1 MKVVSIVAL
10 IIAVFFVLQ
19 SGGVLVSAADQ
30 FHDSSKDR
38 LIIAFSPASTAD
50 AIGELA
56 TSYGATAE
64 ISAQAGLAY
73 WKNWDNGILN
83 AIKMIRG
90 VTGVERERHSAISF
104 TPDDS
109 YYSLNQWGVKRIH
122 ADTAWDFTLG
132 THNVTVAVLDT
143 GIDYTHDDLSPNMW
157 KDGSGHYGY
166 DFWNGDTDPM
176 DDNIDGYDSGVWTP
190 NVNIFH
196 GTHVAGVVGAD
207 INNAIG
213 IAGTAQCRLM
223 AVKVM
228 NESGEGTDATVSQ
241 GMIWAVDHG
250 AQIITMSLGVESQTL
265 ALTNAVKYASA
276 HGVVLVAAAGNEGL
290 SSVSYPAAYPEVIGV
305 GASDKLDHRASFS
318 NYGSQLELMA
328 PGVQIWSTKQGDRYQ
343 ELSGTSVAT
352 PFVAGVTALMLSIN
366 PALTTAQIRT
376 VLNETA
382 IDIGTTG
389 WDMSTGWGIVD
400 AHAAVQAVSGPAA
413 TIIDY
418 PATATPDSTL
428 TVKWVVSGS
437 GSLPIDHTY
446 LRWGYSA
453 SQLTHTSGTTYG
465 YSTPHTF
472 NASNVVAPNAE
483 NNSLFLQAVAVI
495 NGTQYISTVVEI
507 KVQSGSSDPIQ
518 NLVQSIKNF
527 VVDDVGLLNFILI
540 IFVIAV
546 IAVIFVAV
554 RRGRRATAAHSI
566 QSESLSVPPPPSL
579 QPAAEP
585 AIPPQYYPPPVSPPL
600 AAPAAYVDISNGAIS
615 PVTIEIYEGT
625 RVIWRNRDW
634 APPPGISIVG
644 GTIDATG
651 PHPDGIFSSGV
662 MVSPGEYWSCIFNVA
677 GVYPY
682 YVSNMNMNGRVI
694 VRRR

>member
-1 MKVVSIVAL
+1 LKLVSLVAIV
-10 IIAVFFVLQ
+10 IAVFFVFQ
-19 SGGVLVSAADQ
+19 PGSVLVSAVDQ

-38 LIIAFSPASTAD
+38 LIIAFSSASTAD

-56 TSYGATAE
+56 ASYGATAE

-83 AIKMIRG
+83 TIKAIQG

-104 TPDDS
+104 TPDDPL
-109 YYSLNQWGVKRIH
+109 YSLSQWGVKRIN

-143 GIDYTHDDLSPNMW
+143 GIDYTHDDISQNMW

-166 DFWNGDTDPM
+166 DFWNDDADPM
-176 DDNIDGYDSGVWTP
+176 DDNINGYESGVWMP
-190 NVNIFH
+190 YVNIFH

-213 IAGTAQCRLM
+213 IAGTAQCKLM

-228 NESGEGTDATVSQ
+228 NDSGEGTDATVAQ

-250 AQIITMSLGVESQTL
+250 AQIITMSLGVDSQTL
-265 ALTNAVKYASA
+265 ALTNAVHYASA

-290 SSVSYPAAYPEVIGV
+290 SSISYPAAYPEVIAV

-318 NYGSQLELMA
+318 NYGSNLEVMA
-328 PGVQIWSTKQGDRYQ
+328 PGVQIWSAKPGDAYQ
-343 ELSGTSVAT
+343 ELSGTSTAT

-366 PALTTAQIRT
+366 PALTAAQIRT

-382 IDIGTTG
+382 DDLGTTG
-389 WDMSTGWGIVD
+389 WDMLTGWGMVD

-418 PATATPDSTL
+418 PATAAPNATL

-437 GSLPIDHTY
+437 GSLPIDHTF

-453 SQLTHTSGTTYG
+453 SQLTHTSGITYG

-472 NASNVVAPNAE
+472 NASNVVAPNVE
-483 NNSLFLQAVAVI
+483 NGTLFLQAVAVI
-495 NGTQYISTVVEI
+495 NNIQYISTVVEI
-507 KVQSGSSDPIQ
+507 KVQSGASDPFQ

-527 VVDDVGLLNFILI
+527 VYNDVGLLNFILI
-540 IFVIAV
+540 IFAIVV
-546 IAVIFVAV
+546 LAVIFVAV
-554 RRGRRATAAHSI
+554 RRGRRTAAARSI
-566 QSESLSVPPPPSL
+566 RSGSLSLPPSQSL
-579 QPAAEP
+579 HPAEGP
-585 AIPPQYYPPPVSPPL
+585 TIPQYYPPPVSPPL
-600 AAPAAYVDISNGAIS
+600 EAPAAYVDISNGAIS
-615 PVTIEIYEGT
+615 PAAIEIYEGT

-644 GTIDATG
+644 GTIDAAG
-651 PHPDGIFSSGV
+651 PHPDGIFSSGM

-677 GVYPY
+677 GAYSY

>member
-1 MKVVSIVAL
+1 LKSVSLVAL
-10 IIAVFFVLQ
+10 IIAVFFVVQ
-19 SGGVLVSAADQ
+19 SGSVLVSAADQ

-38 LIIAFSPASTAD
+38 LIIAFSSASTAD

-56 TSYGATAE
+56 KSYGATAE

-83 AIKMIRG
+83 AIKAIQG

-109 YYSLNQWGVKRIH
+109 RYSLYQWGVKRIN

-143 GIDYTHDDLSPNMW
+143 GIDYTHDDLSQNMW

-166 DFWNGDTDPM
+166 DFWNDDTDPM
-176 DDNIDGYDSGVWTP
+176 DDNINGYESGVWTP

-207 INNAIG
+207 INNVIG
-213 IAGTAQCRLM
+213 IAGTAQCKLM

-228 NESGEGTDATVSQ
+228 NESGEGTDATVAQ

-250 AQIITMSLGVESQTL
+250 AQIITMSLGVDSQTL
-265 ALTNAVKYASA
+265 ALTNAVQYASA

-290 SSVSYPAAYPEVIGV
+290 SSVSYPAAYPQVIAV

-318 NYGSQLELMA
+318 NYGSQLEVMA
-328 PGVQIWSTKQGDRYQ
+328 PGVQIWSAKPGDTYQ
-343 ELSGTSVAT
+343 ELSGTSTAT

-376 VLNETA
+376 VLNQTA
-382 IDIGTTG
+382 DDLGTTG
-389 WDMSTGWGIVD
+389 WDTSTGWGIID

-418 PATATPDSTL
+418 PATAAPNATL

-437 GSLPIDHTY
+437 GNLPINHTY

-453 SQLTHTSGTTYG
+453 SQLTHTSGMTYG
-465 YSTPHTF
+465 YTTPHTF
-472 NASNVVAPNAE
+472 NASNVVAPNVV
-483 NNSLFLQAVAVI
+483 NSSLFLQAVAVI

-507 KVQSGSSDPIQ
+507 KVQSSSSDPFQ
-518 NLVQSIKNF
+518 NLIQSIRNF
-527 VVDDVGLLNFILI
+527 VYNDVGLLNFILM
-540 IFVIAV
+540 IFAIAV

-554 RRGRRATAAHSI
+554 RRGRRAAAARSI
-566 QSESLSVPPPPSL
+566 QSGSLSMPPPPSL
-579 QPAAEP
+579 QPAAQP
-585 AIPPQYYPPPVSPPL
+585 AIPQYYPPPVSPPL

-615 PVTIEIYEGT
+615 PATIEISEGT

-634 APPPGISIVG
+634 APPPGISIVS

-651 PHPDGIFSSGV
+651 LHPDGIFSSGM

-677 GVYPY
+677 GAYSY